1 MNQLTNDISQ
11 QEDIIEN
18 YKDEIIDIKPKIE
31 EGKKENELLTQ
42 ELQKLLAIQENL
54 GKFLNF
60 LFNRK

>member
-42 ELQKLLAIQENL
+42 ELQILLAIQENL